1 MSYALAAVHSQ
12 PRALAPMPAF
22 TIEGVPPVALVN
34 VPYAYTFTSDGEVP
48 VSWEVVGALPGGM
61 GIDPETGTLEP
72 GVFPDPLL
80 LDGPALVIMLVGLPS
95 SSTYSAG
102 GIAAGAALTWTQ
114 VGAMPPGITAS
125 TEGTKRIIAG
135 TPT

>member
-12 PRALAPMPAF
+12 PRVAMPVSEF
-22 TIEGVPPVALVN
+22 TIEGVPPVALAN
-34 VPYAYTFTSDGEVP
+34 VPYSYIFTSDGQDP
-48 VSWEVVGALPGGM
+48 VSWEVIGTLPDGM
-61 GIDPETGTLEP
+61 LIDPLTGTLEP
-72 GVFPDPLL
+72 GVFPDPLV
-80 LDGPALVIMLVGLPS
+80 LDGPDLVILLVGLPS

-114 VGAMPPGITAS
+114 DGALPPGVTAS
-125 TEGTKRIIAG
+125 TAGTNRIIAG